1 MVHCMH
7 AEPSKH
13 EPGTV
18 TASEAVERFPGRRLR
33 PPCQLPGKLLC
44 RRRLRRIFQA
54 FEKHCRVEGGYVGT
68 PDVTRNP
75 PPHGDTQQSFFL
87 AETLKYLYLVF
98 APDSVLPLDQWVLNT
113 EAHPFRLPQGIR
125 TIATQTVPGK
135 RHRHWRGFGSFLT
148 TA

>member
-1 MVHCMH
+1 M
-7 AEPSKH
+7 
-13 EPGTV
+13 
-18 TASEAVERFPGRRLR
+18 
-33 PPCQLPGKLLC
+33 
-44 RRRLRRIFQA
+44 
-54 FEKHCRVEGGYVGT
+54 GT

-125 TIATQTVPGK
+125 NIATQTVPGK